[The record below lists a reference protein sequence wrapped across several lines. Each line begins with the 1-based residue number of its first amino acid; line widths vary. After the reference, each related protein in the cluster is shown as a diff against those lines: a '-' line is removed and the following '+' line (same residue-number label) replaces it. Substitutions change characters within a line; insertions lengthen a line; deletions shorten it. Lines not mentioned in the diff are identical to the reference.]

1 MFKGHSVRA
10 LLVRWDTASVMYR
23 KRTPL
28 FASVGQWFG
37 RGIVI
42 DRDDISDLSGT

>member
-1 MFKGHSVRA
+1 
-10 LLVRWDTASVMYR
+10 VMYR